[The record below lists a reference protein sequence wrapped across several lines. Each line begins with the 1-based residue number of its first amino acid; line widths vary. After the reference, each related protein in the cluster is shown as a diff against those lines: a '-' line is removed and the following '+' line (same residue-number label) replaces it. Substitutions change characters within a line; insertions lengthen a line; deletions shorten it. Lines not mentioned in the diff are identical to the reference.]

1 MRLLLVDDHPMIHQ
15 VLAAVSRSVFD
26 SPTVLFAKD
35 LGEALERAREPEGV
49 DLVLLDLGLPGY
61 TGIEA
66 LTTFREAF
74 PRPRV
79 IVVSA
84 TEDRTSVRRALDAG
98 AAGYVPKTHSP
109 KLIGAALRLVA
120 EGGTYVPPQALHP
133 VEDEAAPRSQPDL
146 TERQIDVLRL
156 ILRGL
161 PNKSIATRLK
171 IAEDTVRH
179 HACAAYA
186 VLGVSSRTEAMA
198 AIARR
203 GIRFD

>member
-1 MRLLLVDDHPMIHQ
+1 MVFERYWIFALCCLLV
-15 VLAAVSRSVFD
+15 LAF
-26 SPTVLFAKD
+26 
-35 LGEALERAREPEGV
+35 
-49 DLVLLDLGLPGY
+49 
-61 TGIEA
+61 
-66 LTTFREAF
+66 
-74 PRPRV
+74 
-79 IVVSA
+79 
-84 TEDRTSVRRALDAG
+84 
-98 AAGYVPKTHSP
+98 
-109 KLIGAALRLVA
+109 
-120 EGGTYVPPQALHP
+120 
-133 VEDEAAPRSQPDL
+133 
-146 TERQIDVLRL
+146 VLRL

>member
-1 MRLLLVDDHPMIHQ
+1 MIHE

-66 LTTFREAF
+66 LTTFRQAF
-74 PRPRV
+74 PQPQV
-79 IVVSA
+79 VVVSA
-84 TEDRTSVRRALDAG
+84 TEDRASVLRALDAG
-98 AAGYVPKTHSP
+98 AAGYVPKTHPP
-109 KLIGAALRLVA
+109 KLIAAALRLVA
-120 EGGTYVPPQALHP
+120 QGGTYVPPQALQP
-133 VEDEAAPRSQPDL
+133 VEDEAAPRSLPDL

-161 PNKSIATRLK
+161 PNKNIATRLK